1 MEILTSC
8 LVEILE
14 EVLWEI
20 LSFGAAGAGAGA
32 AAT

>member
-8 LVEILE
+8 LVEIL

-20 LSFGAAGAGAGA
+20 LSFGAAGAA
-32 AAT
+32 AK

>member
-8 LVEILE
+8 LVEIL